1 MPRENYS
8 LRGMALRPAIPDT
21 VRRRLRKGD
30 PAMRRCHV
38 LGLALTFSAAFALAD
53 DAAQILKSTEETYRN
68 LKSYAF
74 EGTTT
79 SETKVGASTSKSETS
94 FVVAFKEPNEFRL
107 EYDYPAA
114 GRWVRVSDGKRL
126 WNHRS
131 MTKESNESAV
141 TEDDI
146 RMLSGSPIAVFSDIG
161 EDVTKASIVGSEQV
175 SIGGQSFDCH
185 VVQFERP
192 NRTAAGPG
200 QPLPVKLWID
210 KTRHLVLRQVSG
222 LEARGS
228 GSSTENTRTVM
239 FTRADVNQS
248 LPDDLFHLKK

>member
-1 MPRENYS
+1 M
-8 LRGMALRPAIPDT
+8 RPFQ
-21 VRRRLRKGD
+21 
-30 PAMRRCHV
+30 V
-38 LGLALTFSAAFALAD
+38 LVLAFTFSSAFAFAD
-53 DAAQILKSTEETYRN
+53 DAAQILKNTEDTYRN

-79 SETKVGASTSKSETS
+79 SETKVGASISKSETS

-107 EYDYPAA
+107 EYDYPSA
-114 GRWVRVSDGKRL
+114 GNWVRVSDGKTL

-131 MTKESNESAV
+131 ITKESKETPV
-141 TEDDI
+141 TDDDV
-146 RMLSGSPIAVFSDIG
+146 RMLDGSPIAVFSKIGDDI
-161 EDVTKASIVGSEQV
+161 TKATLVGSEQV

-192 NRTAAGPG
+192 NLTASGAA

-222 LEARGS
+222 SEARGS
-228 GSSTENTRTVM
+228 ASTENIRTIM
-239 FTRADVNQS
+239 FTRVEVNQS